1 MGVVGSGRELLT
13 VEAQFVAELGLLAC
27 VEVREGMDF
36 SVDSPEEATKGLW
49 NGYSWQGQQLFCSSV
64 VCSWCTSDLRSST
77 LDFKEGSVTRAGS
90 GFSGSFV
97 GGFPTARLGFT
108 LRRGHKGTEHLSTK
122 GTGLPLLEVVL
133 FVIRSCVT
141 VPPKVP

>member
-49 NGYSWQGQQLFCSSV
+49 NGIPGKVSIFCSSV
-64 VCSWCTSDLRSST
+64 VGSWCTSDL
-77 LDFKEGSVTRAGS
+77 
-90 GFSGSFV
+90 
-97 GGFPTARLGFT
+97 
-108 LRRGHKGTEHLSTK
+108 
-122 GTGLPLLEVVL
+122 
-133 FVIRSCVT
+133 
-141 VPPKVP
+141 

>member
-49 NGYSWQGQQLFCSSV
+49 NGYSMEVPGKVSNFLQLC
-64 VCSWCTSDLRSST
+64 C
-77 LDFKEGSVTRAGS
+77 
-90 GFSGSFV
+90 GFLV
-97 GGFPTARLGFT
+97 
-108 LRRGHKGTEHLSTK
+108 H
-122 GTGLPLLEVVL
+122 
-133 FVIRSCVT
+133 IRSVIQHAGF
-141 VPPKVP
+141 